1 MQFVICALEGKQV
14 GAQWSFNSNTPED
27 SMVLK
32 YCNTFLSVMQI
43 MFYVNDLFQNAL
55 STILRIVP
63 L

>member
-14 GAQWSFNSNTPED
+14 GAQWSFDSNTPED

-43 MFYVNDLFQNAL
+43 MFYVA
-55 STILRIVP
+55 S
-63 L
+63 